1 MKPRPFAKENH
12 EALGRDSG
20 FLAVWRN
27 GKLVR
32 AD

>member
-1 MKPRPFAKENH
+1 MKPHPFSTDNH
-12 EALGRDSG
+12 ESLGRDSG

-32 AD
+32 AQ